1 MPKKKPL
8 DLTLPIFQLK
18 ISLQHISPPIWR
30 RVQMDDC
37 TLDELHDIIQIAMGW
52 DDEHMFAFVIDG
64 KQYGDVQRGGD
75 FDHDASS
82 VRLSDL
88 AEQGRLRFRYDYD
101 FGDDWEHAIEIEKTL
116 PAQEGVCYSRC
127 VKGERACPP
136 EDSGGPYEYPYF
148 VEKVHDPKHEEHEE
162 TLEWLGGEFDPEKFD
177 LEEVNKDLRY
187 LRRWLGRR
195 KGKPPPMRRFTRAI
209 WCK

>member
-64 KQYGDVQRGGD
+64 EQYGDVQRGGD
-75 FDHDASS
+75 FEHDSRS

-88 AEQGRLRFRYDYD
+88 AEQGHTRFRYDYD
-101 FGDDWEHAIEIEKTL
+101 FGNDWKHAIEIEKTL
-116 PAQEGVCYSRC
+116 PAEKGVCYPRC

-148 VEKVHDPKHEEHEE
+148 LEKVHDPNTKSMKKPS
-162 TLEWLGGEFDPEKFD
+162 TGLVGSSIPRSSTW
-177 LEEVNKDLRY
+177 
-187 LRRWLGRR
+187 R
-195 KGKPPPMRRFTRAI
+195 K
-209 WCK
+209 